1 MNRIAMPSKPWSAC
15 KQLLAAAVLA
25 GSSLAAYSVDADV
38 DPNLPDYQRASGVS
52 GNLSSIGSDTLNN
65 LMTLWAEEFNKFYP
79 NVNVQIQGAGSSTAP
94 PALTEGTAML
104 APMSRDMRQS
114 EIQEFEARHGYQPT
128 ELPVAVDMLAVYVNR
143 DNPVESLSLPQID
156 AIFSATRRCGYHED
170 VTRWGQL
177 GLTGAWANRD
187 FALYSRNAV
196 SGTYGFFKDN
206 ALCGGDFKSSI
217 NEQPGSSSV
226 VQGVTESINGIG
238 YSGIGYRT
246 SGVRVV
252 PIAATEGGVAYE
264 ANAENA
270 ATGDYPLARY
280 LYIYINKHPNRELD
294 PLTREFIKMVYSKQG
309 QEVVNRDG
317 FVTLPAIVTERILEQ
332 LGL

>member
-1 MNRIAMPSKPWSAC
+1 MKL
-15 KQLLAAAVLA
+15 KQLCVAVTFAAAGAL
-25 GSSLAAYSVDADV
+25 SLSAAAEV
-38 DPNLPDYQRASGVS
+38 DPNLPKYERASGVS

-94 PALTEGTAML
+94 PAITEGTANL
-104 APMSRDMRQS
+104 APMSRAMRDT
-114 EIQEFEARHGYQPT
+114 EIQTFEARHGYAPYA
-128 ELPVAVDMLAVYVNR
+128 LPVAVDMLAVYVNK
-143 DNPVESLSLPQID
+143 DNPIEGLTLPQVD
-156 AIFSATRRCGYHED
+156 AIFSATRRCGHSED
-170 VTRWGQL
+170 ITRWGQL
-177 GLTGAWANRD
+177 GMTGAWANRD

-252 PIAATEGGVAYE
+252 PLAAEEGGDFIE
-264 ANAENA
+264 ATSENA
-270 ATGDYPLARY
+270 ANGTYPMARY
-280 LYIYINKHPNRELD
+280 LYVYINKNPNQDLD
-294 PLTREFIKMVYSKQG
+294 PLTREFVKMVYTQEGQG
-309 QEVVNRDG
+309 VVHRDG
-317 FVTLPAIVTERILEQ
+317 FVTVPKSVADKVLSDLNIQ
-332 LGL
+332 

>member
-1 MNRIAMPSKPWSAC
+1 MINMK
-15 KQLLAAAVLA
+15 KFLTVAAL
-25 GSSLAAYSVDADV
+25 SSTAAFANYASADV
-38 DPNLPDYQRASGVS
+38 DPALPDYTRTSGVS

-79 NVNVQIQGAGSSTAP
+79 NVNIQIQGVGSSTAP
-94 PALTEGTAML
+94 PALTEGTANL
-104 APMSRDMRQS
+104 APMSRGMRQS
-114 EIQEFEARHGYQPT
+114 EIQAFEARFGYAPT

-143 DNPVESLSLPQID
+143 DNPIESLSLPQVD
-156 AIFSATRRCGYHED
+156 AIFSATRRCGYESD
-170 VTRWGQL
+170 ITRWGQL

-206 ALCGGDFKSSI
+206 AMCGGDFKSSI

-252 PIAATEGGVAYE
+252 PLSATEGGTVYE
-264 ANAENA
+264 ATAENA
-270 ATGDYPLARY
+270 ASGDYPLARY
-280 LYIYINKHPNRELD
+280 LYVYINKHPNRELD
-294 PLTREFIKMVYSKQG
+294 PLTREFVKMLYSKAG
-309 QEVVNRDG
+309 QSVVLRDG
-317 FVTLPAIVTERILEQ
+317 FVTLPASLTNEVLSQ
-332 LGL
+332 LGIRN